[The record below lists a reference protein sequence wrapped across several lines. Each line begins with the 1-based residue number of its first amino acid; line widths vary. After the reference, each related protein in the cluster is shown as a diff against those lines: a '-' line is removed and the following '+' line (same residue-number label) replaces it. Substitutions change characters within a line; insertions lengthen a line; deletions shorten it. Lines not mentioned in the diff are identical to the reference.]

1 MDLYIVLGLQSTA
14 TDTDIKRAYRR
25 LARRF
30 HPDIN
35 PGDHTAEARFRQVLE
50 AYETL
55 IDRERRTRY
64 DAGQQPAEASP
75 ARSSGFEG
83 FDFSTRGVDYSASF
97 GDLFA
102 EVLLERESR
111 PAEGER
117 GSDRHQDVTLSFKD
131 AFIGADVALTIS
143 RNDVCAPCAGRG
155 VTQSAPAA
163 CAMCHGSGAV
173 RSVRGHMVFSRT
185 CTACGG
191 NGRQR
196 PRACRACHGTG
207 LALRT
212 ESLVARIP
220 PGVSDGE
227 LVRLPHKGDAG
238 IRGGTAG
245 DLYVKV
251 RVEADPVFTR
261 HGDDLHLTVPV
272 AVHEAALGARLELDG
287 LDGPV
292 RVRIPPGTQSG
303 QRFRLRERG
312 APSTR
317 TGVRGDL
324 IVEARL
330 MLPAVLDERS
340 KELLREFGRL
350 NGGLRSAPRDGGGA

>member
-1 MDLYIVLGLQSTA
+1 MLGLQPGA

-35 PGDHTAEARFRQVLE
+35 PGDHTAEARFRQVVE

-64 DAGQQPAEASP
+64 DSGQHPADASRP
-75 ARSSGFEG
+75 RSSEFEG

-102 EVLLERESR
+102 EVLLHREQR
-111 PAEGER
+111 PARGER
-117 GSDRHQDVTLSFKD
+117 GTDRHKDASMSFKN
-131 AFIGADVALTIS
+131 AFLGGEMALTIS
-143 RNDVCAPCAGRG
+143 RNDVCATCDGRG
-155 VTQSAPAA
+155 VAQSTPAA
-163 CAMCHGSGAV
+163 CGMCHGSGAV
-173 RSVRGHMVFSRT
+173 RTVRGHMVFSRT

-191 NGRQR
+191 DGRQR
-196 PRACRACHGTG
+196 PRACRTCSGTG
-207 LALRT
+207 QLLQT
-212 ESLVARIP
+212 ENIVARIP
-220 PGVSDGE
+220 PGIADGE
-227 LVRLPHKGDAG
+227 LVRLPKKGDAG
-238 IRGGTAG
+238 IRGGESG
-245 DLYVKV
+245 DLYIKV
-251 RVEADPVFTR
+251 HVEADPVFTR
-261 HGDDLHLTVPV
+261 HDNDLHVTVPV
-272 AVHEAALGARLELDG
+272 AVHEAALGARIELEG

-312 APSTR
+312 VPSTR

-330 MLPAVLDERS
+330 MLPDVLDERS

-350 NGGLRSAPRDGGGA
+350 NGGLRSGAPSGSGR